1 MKKTTFKTVA
11 AAWDYLEKGGWIA
24 GRSRMYDAVRKGHL
38 ARNPDGSVDRAAVD
52 AYAATYCRR
61 VDTGRKGAESA
72 TVAEERE
79 VVRLEREKVRLKKEQ
94 RELELIEGKS
104 IPRNEVELMIVG
116 RAVAFLSHLR
126 AMTQMHASDL
136 IHIVG
141 GDQSRATEMIAELQ
155 GLIEEHVST
164 FARDVEFKVMLAPDN
179 ATTAQPDDLDDA
191 DE

>member
-11 AAWDYLEKGGWIA
+11 AAWDHLEKSGWIA

-52 AYAATYCRR
+52 AYAATYCKRR
-61 VDTGRKGAESA
+61 STGRKSAESA

-79 VVRLEREKVRLKKEQ
+79 AVRLEREKVRLQKER
-94 RELELIEGKS
+94 RELELIEGKA

-126 AMTQMHASDL
+126 AMTQMRAGDW
-136 IHIVG
+136 IHIVN
-141 GDQSRATEMIAELQ
+141 GDHARAPELIAEVWDN
-155 GLIEEHVST
+155 IEEHIAT
-164 FARDVEFKVMLAPDN
+164 FARDVEFKVMLMPG
-179 ATTAQPDDLDDA
+179 DDCDTGSGDH
-191 DE
+191 

>member
-24 GRSRMYDAVRKGHL
+24 GRSRMYEAVRKGHL

-61 VDTGRKGAESA
+61 VDTGRKGAESV

-94 RELELIEGKS
+94 RELELIEGKA

-126 AMTQMHASDL
+126 AMTQMRAGDW
-136 IHIVG
+136 IHIVN
-141 GDQSRATEMIAELQ
+141 GDHSRAPELIAAVQ
-155 GLIEEHVST
+155 DNIEEHIAT
-164 FARDVEFKVMLAPDN
+164 FARDVEFKVMLLPAG
-179 ATTAQPDDLDDA
+179 DA
-191 DE
+191 DEAHP

>member
-11 AAWDYLEKGGWIA
+11 AAWDYLEKSGWIA

-38 ARNPDGSVDRAAVD
+38 ARNPDGSVDRPAVD
-52 AYAATYCRR
+52 AYAATYCKRR
-61 VDTGRKGAESA
+61 SAGRKSAESA

-79 VVRLEREKVRLKKEQ
+79 AVRLEREKVRLQKER

-104 IPRNEVELMIVG
+104 IPRAEVELMIVG

-126 AMTQMHASDL
+126 AMVQMHASDL

-164 FARDVEFKVMLAPDN
+164 FARDVEFKVMLAPDS
-179 ATTAQPDDLDDA
+179 TTQGQPDDLDDA